1 MQLVNT
7 IKELRQWVI
16 QARADGKTIG
26 FVPTMGALH
35 EGHLTLVKEAKAQ
48 CGFVVV
54 SIFVNPTQFG
64 PSEDLQKYPRTLD
77 ADCRRCE
84 NAGVD
89 IVFAPPVS
97 EMYPEGFDTWVD
109 VNGPT
114 DTLEGAHRPGHFRGV
129 TTVCTKMFNIVQ
141 PDFAYFG
148 KKDYQQ
154 LTVIKKMVADLNMP
168 LSVVPVETVREP
180 DGLARSSRNIYLS
193 SVERN
198 AAVVLHHSLQNV
210 KSAFKI
216 GERRVQSL
224 QRVAENMLRAEPL
237 ARIDY
242 VAIVDAE
249 SLSPIETVERPAV
262 ILLAVHIGATRLIDN
277 AILSEDSI

>member
-1 MQLVNT
+1 MQLVNS
-7 IKELRQWVI
+7 IKEVREYV
-16 QARADGKTIG
+16 ARAGAEGKIIG

-35 EGHLTLVKEAKAQ
+35 EGHLTLIKEAKAQ
-48 CGFVVV
+48 CGFVVA

-64 PSEDLQKYPRTLD
+64 PSEDLGKYPRALD

-89 IVFAPPVS
+89 IVFAPPVP
-97 EMYPEGFDTWVD
+97 EMYPEGFDTWID
-109 VNGPT
+109 ISGPT
-114 DTLEGAHRPGHFRGV
+114 DTLEGAHRPGHFKGV
-129 TTVCTKMFNIVQ
+129 TTICAKLFNIVR
-141 PDFAYFG
+141 PDYAYFG

-154 LTVIKKMVADLNMP
+154 LTVIKKMVADLNIP
-168 LSVVPVETVREP
+168 LTIVPVETVREP
-180 DGLARSSRNIYLS
+180 DGLAKSSRNIYLS

-198 AAVVLHHSLQNV
+198 AALVLYKALQNTR
-210 KSAFKI
+210 SAFKI

-224 QRVAENMLRAEPL
+224 LKVAENMLRAEPL

-249 SLSPIETVERPAV
+249 TLDPIQTVERPAV

-277 AILSEDSI
+277 VILSEGSI